1 MNSSRAKAPR
11 RKEGKAE
18 YCTKVA
24 LPMSENEL
32 ARIVVDVAYQIHRRL
47 GPGLLESAYQAI
59 MAYELRQRGLHVETE
74 VPIPVVWGDVQL
86 EIGFRVD
93 LWVERLLLV
102 ELKSIDALV
111 PVHKKQMLTYLRLTD
126 TRLGL
131 LINFGAE
138 LIKEGIVRLVNGLP
152 DPT

>member
-1 MNSSRAKAPR
+1 
-11 RKEGKAE
+11 
-18 YCTKVA
+18 
-24 LPMSENEL
+24 MSENEL

>member
-1 MNSSRAKAPR
+1 MLGIA
-11 RKEGKAE
+11 
-18 YCTKVA
+18 
-24 LPMSENEL
+24 MSENEL

-102 ELKSIDALV
+102 ELKSIDALA